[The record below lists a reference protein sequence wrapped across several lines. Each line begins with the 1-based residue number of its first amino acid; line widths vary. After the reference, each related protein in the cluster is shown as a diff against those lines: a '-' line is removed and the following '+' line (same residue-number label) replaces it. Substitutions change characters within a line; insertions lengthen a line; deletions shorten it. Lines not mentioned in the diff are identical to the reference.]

1 MSDKIDAKSVVIAI
15 GGNAIVKEGQ
25 KGTVEE
31 QQANIYESCK
41 HIADLIV
48 KGYRVLLIHGNGP
61 QVGNLLLQN
70 EACHEVPQQPIDVC
84 GAMTQ
89 GQIGYMIQQCL
100 GNMLAKQG
108 VDTTVVAIATQMVV
122 SEHDSAF
129 QNPTKPIGPFYSQE
143 RAAQIRAERS
153 DITMVEDSGRGFRR
167 VVPSPQPIEM
177 IERAG
182 ARALVESGCL
192 VIAAGGGGIPVVRE
206 SDGMLR
212 GVEAVIDKDRA
223 SALVANEIGADCL
236 IILTGV
242 DRVCIDFGKPG
253 QKAVEVMTAAEA
265 QAYHNEGQF
274 PPGSMGPKI
283 ESAIRYIQ
291 EGGEKVLI
299 TSIECLGEAMEGKN
313 GTVITA

>member
-1 MSDKIDAKSVVIAI
+1 MSGQSVVIAI

-25 KGTVEE
+25 KGTLEE
-31 QQANIYESCK
+31 QQSNIYESCT
-41 HIADLIV
+41 HIADLIE

-70 EACHEVPQQPIDVC
+70 EACSEVPRQPIDVC

-100 GNMLAKQG
+100 GNMLCDRG
-108 VDTTVVAIATQMVV
+108 INTTVVAIATQMVV
-122 SEHDSAF
+122 SESDSAF
-129 QNPTKPIGPFYSQE
+129 QNPTKPIGPFYSRE
-143 RAAQIRAERS
+143 RAEQITKERP
-153 DITMVEDSGRGFRR
+153 DITVVEDSGRGWRR

-177 IERAG
+177 IEKAG

-192 VIAAGGGGIPVVRE
+192 VIAAGGGGIPVVRDP
-206 SDGMLR
+206 SGRLK

-223 SALVANEIGADCL
+223 SALVADEIAADCL

-242 DRVCIDFGKPG
+242 DRVCVDFGKPT
-253 QKAVEVMTAAEA
+253 QKAIDTMTADQA
-265 QAYHNEGQF
+265 QAYHDEGQF

-283 ESAIRYIQ
+283 ESAIRYIR
-291 EGGEKVLI
+291 GGGKKVVI
-299 TSIECLGEAMEGKN
+299 TSIECLTEALGGSN
-313 GTVITA
+313 GTVITP